1 MPEIKAFTFDL
12 EGPAVN
18 MEPYHFTG
26 FWYAAQDR
34 GVHFDPSRIAEDMDL
49 RIPNAIGGGDI
60 VISEGIARLA
70 NPEASPEEIK
80 KLAAQIRAQKDEFY
94 AQAIAGLESIEP
106 REGFLDVVGQI
117 RELGLPMAIAS
128 STPRARA
135 EVLLERSGIGKLFP
149 KELILVR
156 ESVERPKP
164 APDIYLKAAELMGI
178 HPSEQL
184 VFEDSA
190 TGLQAARTAGSPS
203 IAMPIFTSPAYVAK
217 IRAQKPVRIYV
228 TWEDVH
234 PKALVRLSATRPL

>member
-1 MPEIKAFTFDL
+1 MPEIKAFAFDL

-18 MEPYHFTG
+18 MEPYHFKG
-26 FWYAAQDR
+26 FWYPAKDL
-34 GVHFDPSRIAEDMDL
+34 GVHFDPSRIAEDMNL

-70 NPEASPEEIK
+70 NPEASPEGIR

-106 REGFLDVVGQI
+106 REGFLDVVRQI
-117 RELGLPMAIAS
+117 RELGLPMAITS
-128 STPRARA
+128 LTPRARA
-135 EVLLERSGIGKLFP
+135 EVLLERSGIGELFP
-149 KELILVR
+149 KELTLVR

-190 TGLQAARTAGSPS
+190 TGLEAARTAESPAV
-203 IAMPIFTSPAYVAK
+203 AMPIFTSPAYMAK
-217 IRAQKPVRIYV
+217 IRAQRPVRIFTSWTQIDSV
-228 TWEDVH
+228 TLM
-234 PKALVRLSATRPL
+234 ALLDI